1 MPSGSRRSTSLANA
15 CSSVPE
21 QLLVKGGPSAKSPA
35 LSRLVCGTGACHAGI
50 GAKRCCSPV
59 QPQQAWSQTEQH
71 CTQTWM
77 DSSSV
82 ASSWRMWR
90 RPSWDDASF

>member
-1 MPSGSRRSTSLANA
+1 MPSGSKRSTSLANA
-15 CSSVPE
+15 CSRVPE
-21 QLLVKGGPSAKSPA
+21 QVLLYYHSKGHVIGIEQARVLHWVHRSPA
-35 LSRLVCGTGACHAGI
+35 EFQPISSHSKH
-50 GAKRCCSPV
+50 GAKHGARLNI
-59 QPQQAWSQTEQH
+59 
-71 CTQTWM
+71 TQTWM